1 MTSEFPQ
8 LAFNQWLSSA
18 VSRLERAILPELK
31 GGEDAF
37 LARAVD
43 PADLKR
49 RQRFLQR
56 SQALHT
62 SW

>member
-49 RQRFLQR
+49 R
-56 SQALHT
+56 
-62 SW
+62 